1 MRRVVVLGAGPAG
14 LSAAVAA
21 RSAGA
26 EVVLLDSE
34 VTTGGQF
41 WRHAPGVDPR
51 HRLQHAWPEYVRLG
65 ERLAGVEIVTEAH
78 VWNVE
83 PVDGGVRIHSVIG
96 LIDGAGRPTR
106 VDEADAFVLAPGAH
120 DRALP
125 FPGWDL
131 PGVTTAGAAQ
141 AIAKRDGAALG
152 HRTVVAGTGPFL
164 LPVALSLCESGAEVV
179 EIDEANA
186 AGGILRTWG
195 AHPEGWAGASTKAR
209 ELVQYAALLARRRIP
224 YRVGRTVVRA
234 QGDERVEQVVTAELR
249 PDWTIVPGSQR
260 TVPADSVCVGYG
272 FVPRLETLVAAGCRL
287 TSDRFVEV
295 DDVQLTSV
303 PGVFAAGEVTGIGG
317 ADLARAEGT
326 IAGLTAACGSLD
338 GPVGRR
344 ALRSR
349 ARLRR
354 FAAVLED
361 AFGIRPGWTTWLDD
375 DTPVCRCEET
385 SCGALRRA
393 SDADPGAG
401 LRSLKLMTR
410 AGLGACQAR
419 TCGRNVEEL
428 LASWGHATSDT
439 VTDRRPLSSPIRLG
453 ELAGS
458 APARPASSPS

>member
-41 WRHAPGVDPR
+41 WRHAPGVDPG
-51 HRLQHAWPEYVRLG
+51 HRLQHAWRAYTRLDEG
-65 ERLAGVEIVTEAH
+65 LAEIEVVTQAH

-83 PVDGGVRIHSVIG
+83 PDDGGIRIHSVIG
-96 LIDGAGRPTR
+96 PIDGDGRPTR

-141 AIAKRDGAALG
+141 ALAKRDGVALG
-152 HRTVVAGTGPFL
+152 RRTVVAGTGPFL
-164 LPVALSLCESGAEVV
+164 LPVALSLVATGAEVA

-186 AGGILRTWG
+186 PGGILRAWG
-195 AHPEGWAGASTKAR
+195 THPGGWVGASTKAR
-209 ELVQYAALLARRRIP
+209 ELAQYAALVARHRIP

-234 QGDERVEQVVTAELR
+234 EGDGRVEQVVTAGLR

-260 TVPADSVCVGYG
+260 TVAADSACVGYG
-272 FVPRLETLVAAGCRL
+272 FVPRLETLIAAGCRL
-287 TSDRFVEV
+287 TPDRFVHV
-295 DDVQLTSV
+295 DDAQLTSV

-317 ADLARAEGT
+317 AELARAEGT
-326 IAGLTAACGSLD
+326 IAGLAAAGGSLD
-338 GPVGRR
+338 GPAARR

-349 ARLRR
+349 ARFRR
-354 FAAVLED
+354 FAGVLED
-361 AFGIRPGWTTWLDD
+361 AFGIRPGWTTWPDD

-393 SDADPGAG
+393 ADADPGAG
-401 LRSLKLMTR
+401 LRSLKLLTR

-419 TCGRNVEEL
+419 TCGRNVEDL
-428 LASWGHATSDT
+428 LVAWGHPTSDT

-453 ELAGS
+453 ELAGA
-458 APARPASSPS
+458 APPRPASPPS